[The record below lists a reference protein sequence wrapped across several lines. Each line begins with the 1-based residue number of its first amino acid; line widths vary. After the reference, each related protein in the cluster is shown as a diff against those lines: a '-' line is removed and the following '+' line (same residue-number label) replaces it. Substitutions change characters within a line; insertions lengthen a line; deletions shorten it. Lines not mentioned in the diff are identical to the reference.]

1 MCDLHEKLETTKL
14 LVNTFTFGT
23 SMPLQE
29 LHAAMPQ
36 NDMCWSQ
43 YTIKTAWEKM
53 DELFGD
59 CVLSV

>member
-1 MCDLHEKLETTKL
+1 
-14 LVNTFTFGT
+14 
-23 SMPLQE
+23 MPLQE

-43 YTIKTAWEKM
+43 YTIKAAWEKM